1 MEILLHLKNHLV
13 TLLQVVDTDE
23 ISFLLISLRNY
34 SCKIQDPD
42 RRSIKDFVLIKSDAL
57 SMILT
62 YSKLVQ

>member
-1 MEILLHLKNHLV
+1 MEILLYLENHLA

-42 RRSIKDFVLIKSDAL
+42 RSIKDFVLIKSDAL